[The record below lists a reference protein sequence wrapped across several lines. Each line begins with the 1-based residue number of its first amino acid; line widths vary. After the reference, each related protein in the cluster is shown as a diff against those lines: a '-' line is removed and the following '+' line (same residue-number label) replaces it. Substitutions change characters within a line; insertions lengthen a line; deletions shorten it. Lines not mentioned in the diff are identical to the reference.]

1 MRNRPAFR
9 FVSMV
14 SPDQNH
20 SLNAHSD
27 RRRELAALIHPSR
40 LAGHLDGLLS
50 EATVLQLQKTPRL
63 QQRLAELLLSE
74 LASNGTDW
82 GRDVLLGHDPRRA
95 ALLAGSIWHARSVLK
110 LVSKHDVAILI
121 ENIGAEAHAFAIR
134 HLSAAV
140 ATTSIVDP
148 HKLSSQIEHDG
159 YASLGA
165 WLKDASEL
173 DRLRVLFR
181 LRVGTA
187 AESPAAEHH
196 SAAGRLLSLVVAHL
210 ANEAPA
216 A

>member
-1 MRNRPAFR
+1 
-9 FVSMV
+9 MV

-20 SLNAHSD
+20 ILNAHSD
-27 RRRELAALIHPSR
+27 RLRELAALIHPSR

-63 QQRLAELLLSE
+63 QQRLAELLLKSE
-74 LASNGTDW
+74 EASNGTDW

-121 ENIGAEAHAFAIR
+121 ENIGAEAHAFSIR
-134 HLSAAV
+134 HLSGAV

-159 YASLGA
+159 LACLGA

-173 DRLRVLFR
+173 DRVRVLFR
-181 LRVGTA
+181 LPVGTA

-196 SAAGRLLSLVVAHL
+196 NAASRLLSLVVAHL
-210 ANEAPA
+210 ASEAPA